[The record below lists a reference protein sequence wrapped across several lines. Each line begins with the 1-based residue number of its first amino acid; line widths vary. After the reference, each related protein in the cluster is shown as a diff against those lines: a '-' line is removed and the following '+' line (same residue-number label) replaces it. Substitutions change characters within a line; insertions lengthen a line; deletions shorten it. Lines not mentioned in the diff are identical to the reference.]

1 MRSEALLYGMREYT
15 RALAELRSRVKAGMS
30 LDERLR
36 AVVDVYWAHFGF
48 DRPATAGKRGVS
60 WCGFYRREVTD
71 EAGQEMTLICREP
84 KPACSPIGLGGM
96 CGRGWRDEA
105 AYVVRDVRVLGANY
119 IACDPKDQSEL
130 VIPVWDVGGQS
141 ASEKQRAGVLP
152 TPDPSQ
158 GEGHWMQ
165 SPTPT
170 PPTRRASREGL
181 LKCWGVFDVDS
192 YDVGSFDVSDAE
204 GAIAMLEVAGL
215 RDRARLKLPV
225 RVL

>member
-1 MRSEALLYGMREYT
+1 M
-15 RALAELRSRVKAGMS
+15 AELKSRVNRTML
-30 LDERLR
+30 LDARLR

-48 DRPATAGKRGVS
+48 DRPAAGGFVRGVS
-60 WCGFYRREVTD
+60 WCGFYRREQTD
-71 EAGQEMTLICREP
+71 EPGHEMTLICREP

-96 CGRGWRDEA
+96 CGCGWIDEA

-130 VIPVWDVGGQS
+130 VVAVWDVWGNSHSRENTVAGQS
-141 ASEKQRAGVLP
+141 
-152 TPDPSQ
+152 PSTNP
-158 GEGHWMQ
+158 
-165 SPTPT
+165 SR
-170 PPTRRASREGL
+170 PPQEGL
-181 LKCWGVFDVDS
+181 QKSWGVFDVDS

-215 RDRARLKLPV
+215 CSRELLKLPV